1 MDKQTPYTLIV
12 YSGESKKSFDY
23 QILEKTIV
31 GLTARNKEYKIID
44 LLDDGFNPTFE
55 GKDLRFYSRGET
67 TDENVLKYQE
77 LLRGCN
83 ELIMVYKIENNAPT
97 VLMKGFFDKVFL
109 SNGFWYLRKAGW
121 FDALWGECQWIKGA
135 RVLAYQEQTKSEAKR
150 LGHSSYRTG
159 MTRGTLFALKVKK
172 IRMSVLSNYKDEL
185 KQVNFLNKVVFKTT
199 KKRGK

>member
-83 ELIMVYKIENNAPT
+83 ELILVYKIENNAPT
-97 VLMKGFFDKVFL
+97 VLLKGFFDIFR
-109 SNGFWYLRKAGW
+109 F
-121 FDALWGECQWIKGA
+121 IIII
-135 RVLAYQEQTKSEAKR
+135 
-150 LGHSSYRTG
+150 
-159 MTRGTLFALKVKK
+159 
-172 IRMSVLSNYKDEL
+172 IRS
-185 KQVNFLNKVVFKTT
+185 
-199 KKRGK
+199 